1 MKKIYRSETLRP
13 GILSVINLNFRNIS
27 MLCAGIKTQKSALLS
42 DEYEH
47 FELSLRKR
55 DVHRSSVSFHD
66 FLYRRNT
73 DSVRRGVGFIGDKAL
88 SSHPDPVAF

>member
-1 MKKIYRSETLRP
+1 
-13 GILSVINLNFRNIS
+13 

-42 DEYEH
+42 DEYDH

-73 DSVRRGVGFIGDKAL
+73 DSVENAVSAL
-88 SSHPDPVAF
+88 SVIKRSLRILIRLHFEFTIS

>member
-1 MKKIYRSETLRP
+1 
-13 GILSVINLNFRNIS
+13 

-42 DEYEH
+42 DEYDH

-88 SSHPDPVAF
+88 SSHPVSYTHLICSAAVISVNLYLSCIPQFSDKI